1 MLTNYCKA
9 FSSSRNLFFLIV
21 LIFTLSFN
29 TAKSTDSL
37 KVKSS
42 IGNDF
47 SADCKAFW
55 QDGVS
60 YFTLPFRLS
69 GKEWLYTAAGTA
81 ATVGLMT
88 IDEDVKEALSVQNGN
103 SQTGFW
109 AFARSYGEAKY
120 WGPVSVLTYT
130 TGLLAR
136 SKEVRIMGRML
147 IQSLIYSGIVTTS
160 IKIIT
165 GRSRPSVTD
174 NEFQFNWFETSND
187 YVSFPSGHATIAFA
201 MSTVIAER
209 INKWWARI
217 GLYSFASL
225 AAYSRIHDTQHWL
238 SDVVVGSVIGFG
250 TGFFVVHKENER
262 EKKHANVLSKIN
274 FYPSL
279 RGVNLVYKF

>member
-1 MLTNYCKA
+1 MITKSDSVL
-9 FSSSRNLFFLIV
+9 SRTGNLFFLIV

-29 TAKSTDSL
+29 NAKSSDSL

-69 GKEWLYTAAGTA
+69 GKEWLYTAAGSA

-88 IDEDVKEALSVQNGN
+88 IDEDVKEAASVQNGN
-103 SQTGFW
+103 SQTGIW
-109 AFARSYGEAKY
+109 AVARSYGEVKY
-120 WGPVSVLTYT
+120 WGPVSLLTYS
-130 TGLLAR
+130 TGLFFR
-136 SKEVRIMGRML
+136 NKEIRVVGRML
-147 IQSLIYSGIVTTS
+147 IQSIIYSGIVTTA
-160 IKIIT
+160 IKFIT
-165 GRSRPSVTD
+165 GRSRPSITN

-262 EKKHANVLSKIN
+262 EKKHANVLSKMN